1 MFITDKLTETAI
13 AICNEF
19 RHWVWVPLDPLDP
32 LGVASSKLS
41 RVCCFISYFC
51 IFFFFVFGWRRLD
64 RVDLHYKCTRVDRQ
78 LCAKITTVPR
88 GTASDRYDQGQGTK
102 SEEESASRFWHFCF
116 FIYI

>member
-51 IFFFFVFGWRRLD
+51 TFSFLFSAGEGLTALI
-64 RVDLHYKCTRVDRQ
+64 C
-78 LCAKITTVPR
+78 IT
-88 GTASDRYDQGQGTK
+88 
-102 SEEESASRFWHFCF
+102 SALVLTGS
-116 FIYI
+116 YAPK